1 MDQPFQQ
8 MAGFDG
14 LLVVP
19 LRHLEGV
26 LQRLLR
32 LYGKIVEVHLI
43 SFLNPPD
50 HHKNKTTGQLP
61 SVCRAIRKNS
71 RFFYRKQQKTM
82 KKWLKVNTTTRSP
95 DFFSDQC
102 CSAN

>member
-50 HHKNKTTGQLP
+50 LHKNKTTSQLP
-61 SVCRAIRKNS
+61 PVCRAIRKNS
-71 RFFYRKQQKTM
+71 GTFYRKQQKIM
-82 KKWLKVNTTTRSP
+82 KKWLKVSTTTR
-95 DFFSDQC
+95 
-102 CSAN
+102 